1 VTRLVHTSEMPGG
14 QATRSDLEP
23 GAPVTVRVLEI
34 DEGERQV
41 VLRLQNAEVL
51 QPCSAGQLG

>member
-1 VTRLVHTSEMPGG
+1 MTRLVHISEMPGG
-14 QATRSDLEP
+14 QTTRSDLEP

-41 VLRLQNAEVL
+41 ALRLQDAEAL
-51 QPCSAGQLG
+51 QPCPAGQPG